1 MKIIKNIIVLT
12 FVTFIFFSCGKDSKE
27 QAVTTPTTSDNINTN
42 ENNIEVKNENK
53 DIIPTPTE
61 KPRLPKIMEV
71 SSITQKKQTQ
81 FSDYNITIPQIINF
95 DTEDI
100 EYFNLTMK
108 ENMRNIIDNMATSNE
123 DGEYESADMTYHVKN
138 NSFNVMSIML
148 TTNLYPIGGAHP
160 LHEIDAYNLN
170 KKTGALITNDKL
182 LEDDDVDYFNMLI
195 NDQISNKK
203 TVYNTKGEECF
214 LFNDIEANVK
224 DAIIY
229 FEGDNIVFVFKEYYM
244 APYSS
249 GMPMFKFNKDNIKKN
264 IHLN

>member
-1 MKIIKNIIVLT
+1 MKIIKKIMVLT
-12 FVTFIFFSCGKDSKE
+12 FSTFIFFSCGKDSKE
-27 QAVTTPTTSDNINTN
+27 EPIITPPTSDEVNINEPNT
-42 ENNIEVKNENK
+42 EVKNDNEN
-53 DIIPTPTE
+53 INPTPAP
-61 KPRLPKIMEV
+61 KPKLPKVMEV
-71 SSITQKKQTQ
+71 VSTTEKKQTEY
-81 FSDYNITIPQIINF
+81 SDYVINIPQIINL

-108 ENMRNIIDNMATSNE
+108 ENMRNIIDNMATSKE
-123 DGEYESADMTYHVKN
+123 DGEYESADMNYQVKN
-138 NSFNVMSIML
+138 NNFNVMSIIL
-148 TTNLYPIGGAHP
+148 TTNLYPNGGAHP
-160 LHEIDAYNLN
+160 IHEIDAYNLN
-170 KKTGALITNDKL
+170 KKTGTLITNDKL

-203 TVYNTKGEECF
+203 PIYNTNGEECF